1 MLLHGGSAHAHWWDF
16 VVPHLGPKLRAFAI
30 DLRGHGDS
38 EWSPDGA
45 YRVGDYAG
53 DVGSLI
59 ESLGLERPAL
69 VGHSLG
75 AFVALRFA
83 VDHPRAL
90 GALVAVDGRASF
102 SPGGSRYMRLLG
114 MLNAARYRSLEEA
127 VSKFRP
133 LPVETIATPEVLA
146 HVARHGFRNDDGV
159 WVNKFDRASLGGH
172 QPFDLEDRLHEIE
185 SPVLF
190 VRGEHSKVLSAAT
203 AARLANGCR
212 NGRFVTIR
220 GCHHHVLIDRPDLLG
235 AEIRA
240 FLEP

>member
-1 MLLHGGSAHAHWWDF
+1 M
-16 VVPHLGPKLRAFAI
+16 PHLGPKLRAFAL

-38 EWSPDGA
+38 EWSPERA
-45 YRVGDYAG
+45 YRVADYAT
-53 DVGSLI
+53 DVAGLI

-83 VDHPRAL
+83 VDHPRVL
-90 GALVAVDGRASF
+90 GALALIDGRASF

-114 MLNAARYRSLEEA
+114 MLNATRYRSLEEA

-133 LPVETIATPEVLA
+133 LPVETIATPQVLA
-146 HVARHGFRNDDGV
+146 HVARHGFRNEGGC

-172 QPFDLEDRLHEIE
+172 QPFDLEGRLHDVEC
-185 SPVLF
+185 PVLV
-190 VRGEHSKVLSAAT
+190 VRGEHSKVLSSAT
-203 AARLANGCR
+203 AARLANACR
-212 NGRFVTIR
+212 NGRMVTIP
-220 GCHHHVLIDRPDLLG
+220 GCQHHVLIDRPDLLG
-235 AEIRA
+235 AELRA